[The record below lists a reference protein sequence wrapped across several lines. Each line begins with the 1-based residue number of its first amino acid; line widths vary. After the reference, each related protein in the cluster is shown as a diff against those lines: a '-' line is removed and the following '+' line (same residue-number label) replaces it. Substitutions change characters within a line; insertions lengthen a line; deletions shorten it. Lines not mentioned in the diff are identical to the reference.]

1 MKKMMILAGVW
12 FACLV
17 SFTLCK
23 GVSNIEYTIYFDTN
37 SHNTYEVKEEI
48 QSIYTRLVSGIHKE
62 SYIMMVLN
70 NLDQFAYDKQMEARW
85 EHNQLNIIVGD
96 GKGVEIHG
104 ELQSISMCVYDVEP
118 RSFLKD
124 FFFPS

>member
-1 MKKMMILAGVW
+1 
-12 FACLV
+12 
-17 SFTLCK
+17 
-23 GVSNIEYTIYFDTN
+23 
-37 SHNTYEVKEEI
+37 
-48 QSIYTRLVSGIHKE
+48 
-62 SYIMMVLN
+62 MMVLN

>member
-12 FACLV
+12 FAWLL

-23 GVSNIEYTIYFDTN
+23 GVSSIEYMIYFDTN
-37 SHNTYEVKEEI
+37 SHNTYEVKEEL
-48 QSIYTRLVSGIHKE
+48 QSIYTKLVSGIHEE

-70 NLDQFAYDKQMEARW
+70 NLNLFAYDDDMKVDW
-85 EHNQLNIIVGD
+85 KHNQLQIIVGD
-96 GKGVEIHG
+96 GKGIEVHG
-104 ELQSISMCVYDVEP
+104 ELQSIGMCVYEVEP